1 MDGKQIAGEKAV
13 EYIEDGML
21 LGLGTG
27 STVYW
32 TLKKLGKRVKEGLR
46 VQGVPTSRKTGE
58 LAAAFGIPLL
68 NISETRE
75 LDLTIDGADEVDR
88 YFNLIKGGGGALLRE
103 KMVATI
109 SRKLIIVV
117 DESKTVPVLGRFPLP
132 VEVVPYGWEV
142 TRRQI
147 SELGCTL
154 QLRYQDEVPFL
165 TDNGNYILD
174 CRFTAIEEPQELST
188 RLNSIPGVVENGLFV
203 NRSDLVIVGGA
214 HGVSIR
220 TNVKGSDS

>member
-1 MDGKQIAGEKAV
+1 MDGKQMAGEKAV
-13 EYIEDGML
+13 DFIEDGML

-32 TLKKLGKRVKEGLR
+32 TLKKLGERVKEGLR
-46 VQGVPTSRKTGE
+46 VQGVPTSRQTEE
-58 LAAAFGIPLL
+58 LAVEFGIPLL
-68 NISETRE
+68 NISEARE

-88 YFNLIKGGGGALLRE
+88 PFNLIKGGGGALLRE
-103 KMVATI
+103 KMVASI

-147 SELGCTL
+147 SELGCTP
-154 QLRYQDEVPFL
+154 QLRLRDEVPFL

-174 CRFTAIEEPQELST
+174 CRFAAIEEPQGLSHQ
-188 RLNSIPGVVENGLFV
+188 LNSIPGVVENGLFV
-203 NRSDLVIVGGA
+203 NRTDLVIVGGA
-214 HGVSIR
+214 DGVSIR
-220 TNVKGSDS
+220 V